1 MHRSRPHRIFGW
13 MVGLVVFLGV
23 SGLARADEPR
33 SSTTCPICS
42 KAGNNNATYASK
54 ASCTLAR
61 GAANT
66 LFGWTE
72 LIRQPAQEVKA
83 GGNVFTGIATGL
95 GKGVRRTFA
104 GAGEVLTFWTPKTKN
119 GYLHFADDCPL
130 CMKGK

>member
-1 MHRSRPHRIFGW
+1 MRGAQQQWVIGW
-13 MVGLVVFLGV
+13 MVGLVVFFGV

-33 SSTTCPICS
+33 SGTTCPICS
-42 KAGNNNATYASK
+42 KAGHEQATYASK
-54 ASCTLAR
+54 AGYTLAR

-95 GKGVRRTFA
+95 GKGVMRTFA
-104 GAGEVLTFWTPKTKN
+104 GAGEVLTFWTPKTEK